1 VSARVV
7 FRAVEPADLE
17 QVRALNE
24 AAVPA
29 VNSVSVAQ
37 LRELETMSIRFLVAH
52 RDDQLAGFLI
62 LMASDAPYSSANY
75 QWFSARYV
83 EFLYVDRIVVAPN
96 FHRLG
101 IARSFYIRAQQLARE
116 RSVVLTCEVNLI
128 PPNPQSMA
136 FHLKSGFQE
145 VGQLHH
151 ESDDKLVSLL
161 ALEP

>member
-1 VSARVV
+1 MSAQEA
-7 FRAVEPADLE
+7 FTAVGPADLE
-17 QVRALNE
+17 QVRVLNE

-29 VNSVSVAQ
+29 VNSVSVAD
-37 LRELETMSIRFLVAH
+37 LEELERMSVQFLVSY
-52 RDDQLAGFLI
+52 RDEQLAGFLI
-62 LMASDAPYSSANY
+62 LMASGEPYASANY
-75 QWFSARYV
+75 QWFSSRYAD
-83 EFLYVDRIVVAPN
+83 FLYVDRIVVASN

-101 IARSFYIRAQQLARE
+101 IARSFYTRAQQLARE

-136 FHLKSGFQE
+136 FHLESGFQQ

>member
-1 VSARVV
+1 MTFA
-7 FRAVEPADLE
+7 AVGPADLE
-17 QVRALNE
+17 QVRVLNE

-29 VNSVSVAQ
+29 VNSVSLAD
-37 LRELETMSIRFLVAH
+37 LRGLEKMSVQFLLEH

-62 LMASDAPYSSANY
+62 LMASGAPYASANY
-75 QWFSARYV
+75 QWFRARYAD
-83 EFLYVDRIVVAPN
+83 FLYVDRIVVAPN

-101 IARSFYIRAQQLARE
+101 IARGFYTRAQQLARE

-136 FHLKSGFQE
+136 FHLESGFQE

-151 ESDDKLVSLL
+151 ASDDKLVSLL
-161 ALEP
+161 ALGP